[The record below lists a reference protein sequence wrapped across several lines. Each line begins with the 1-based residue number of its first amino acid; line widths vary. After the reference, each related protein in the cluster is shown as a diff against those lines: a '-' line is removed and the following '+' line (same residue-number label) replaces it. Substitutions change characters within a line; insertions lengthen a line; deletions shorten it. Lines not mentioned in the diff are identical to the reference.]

1 MSQAEIEYSNVY
13 PKYFSPLCENLSLPV
28 VRGADSIVLTTL
40 PSSTAGSFATQY
52 VIRLNDTMAVSNL
65 MTEQVTFNASVTYTF
80 TGLPAI
86 AIGGNAVYNFTTPFI
101 PAWNSINAIAAS
113 YTVTLGSSSFTT
125 PNVSRNCYALAT
137 YGYDEEMSKH
147 DYIDAASMPL
157 YARAPALINGGY
169 GVAAA
174 DLATYQQKLSTLKGP
189 FVPFQNSTYGFDG
202 NYNDMY
208 GEFNITATAT
218 GAGTGTVNVSPI
230 SWEYFSATITNS
242 STTATFTPQSITV
255 IFTWTQRAPLQ
266 TGVTALCKKGETIF
280 SNINQVQIQKNPVP
294 NIAEN
299 ATYQRLKPF
308 AAQTITAAGAGGS
321 PGQAVWS
328 TAANLPAA
336 ATIAMSNL
344 TLTAGSCNLY
354 YKTMVFNNTRKY
366 IPETISILSRDY
378 NIFQSQPIGAKLRF
392 GIPNQF
398 TSNTLNLPQVPQ
410 RIYIWCGY
418 DTSALTMGSDV
429 AINISN
435 VPQCAIKS
443 VQNISLGGRSICSGL
458 STDYLVNDVLCSK
471 TYKPLSEFGMA
482 RLTTGPRGNPVLD
495 PIAPGFPQVGLSG
508 NVLCL
513 DVENMGL
520 SEDQAAGLSGNSS
533 MTFQFN
539 ITIQLLDEYY
549 SGIDLPSNTLQCFI
563 LCVSDRVLTFNSGNC
578 SNTTQLFDAAQLRQ
592 IRENPAIAMDL
603 SRVMYG
609 AGWWDDFTKG
619 LGSVASKGL
628 DALSWV
634 ADNGEKIMKTGEKFL
649 PMLGLGHD
657 DSEAGKR
664 MNKKEELRRLL
675 NR

>member
-13 PKYFSPLCENLSLPV
+13 PKYFAPLCENLSLPV

-40 PSSTAGSFATQY
+40 PSSTASTFATQY
-52 VIRLNDTMAVSNL
+52 IIRLNDTMAIPTVLN
-65 MTEQVTFNASVTYTF
+65 EQVTFNATNTYTI
-80 TGLPAI
+80 TGNLAVPA
-86 AIGGNAVYNFTTPFI
+86 ANANPTVATLTFATPFI

-125 PNVSRNCYALAT
+125 PNVSRNCYALAA
-137 YGYDEEMSKH
+137 YGYDEQLSKH

-157 YARAPALINGGY
+157 YARAPALFNGGY
-169 GVAAA
+169 GQ
-174 DLATYQQKLSTLKGP
+174 DNSIFQLKKSTLKGP
-189 FVPFQNSTYGFDG
+189 FVSFQNSTYGFDG

-208 GEFNITATAT
+208 GELKITMTPGGT
-218 GAGTGTVNVSPI
+218 PGALVVSLASY
-230 SWEYFSATITNS
+230 SWEKMTVTITNS
-242 STTATFTPQSITV
+242 TGAAINYANPTFTFTY
-255 IFTWTQRAPLQ
+255 TWTQRAPLQ
-266 TGVTALCKKGETIF
+266 AGVTALCKKYESLFT
-280 SNINQVQIQKNPVP
+280 NINQIQIQKNAVP

-299 ATYQRLKPF
+299 AIYQLVKPF
-308 AAQTITAAGAGGS
+308 TNVTVNAGQDVQGCAIS
-321 PGQAVWS
+321 
-328 TAANLPAA
+328 
-336 ATIAMSNL
+336 SNNNYL
-344 TLTAGSCNLY
+344 NTLVVSMTQPVLTAGDCNLY

-366 IPETISILSRDY
+366 IPETVSILSRDY
-378 NIFQSQPIGAKLRF
+378 NVFQSQPIGQSMYFK
-392 GIPNQF
+392 QQVSF

-418 DTSALTMGSDV
+418 DTSALAMGS
-429 AINISN
+429 AENINVSN
-435 VPQCAIKS
+435 VPQCAIVS

-458 STDYLVNDVLCSK
+458 STPFLVNDVLCSK
-471 TYKPLSEFGMA
+471 SYKPISEFGLCRTA
-482 RLTTGPRGNPVLD
+482 PNSLQNITGGAQ
-495 PIAPGFPQVGLSG
+495 IGLSG
-508 NVLCL
+508 NVLCI
-513 DVENMGL
+513 DAENMGL

-539 ITIQLLDEYY
+539 ITIALLDEYY
-549 SGIDLPSNTLQCFI
+549 QSTDNSLVIPSNTLQCFI
-563 LCVSDRVLTFNSGNC
+563 LCVSDRVLTFNAGNC
-578 SNTTQLFDAAQLRQ
+578 SNTTQLFDASQLRQ

-664 MNKKEELRRLL
+664 MNKKDELRRLL